1 MEGVYFFSQEGFK
14 VKPKD
19 LVKVG
24 VRGER
29 IVELVDLRL
38 PIPPGFLIDSD
49 KTKSLDSRSINV
61 ILEYIKEISKIT
73 GRKLGDPESPLFLK
87 MVVSPDLKLV
97 KFPGV
102 RFLGINDDTFEL
114 LKEKV
119 DEKFAYIA
127 YCTFLE
133 EMARF
138 GAEYRPEVF
147 FTLPEPDDLRALP
160 LEKLKERFKHD
171 KEVIEKSVPSDLE
184 ERIVYVLQQMSAIAK
199 INADIDVG
207 ILVQDMVLGNYSP
220 TSFTGYFYTRNIVTG
235 EPSIQGKVFMR
246 NYFIEEDDNLGQ
258 DILTIDEDSV
268 KELQRIAVSLE
279 EKYKEIRYV
288 MVVRETGKI
297 WVIEQDTV
305 QNKSSQ
311 AEIKLYMDLLRK
323 NIIDEKYIID
333 RINPGHLVELLH
345 KTIDIDWIKKNKV
358 KYVSGGIAGS
368 PGVATGR
375 VFFSTERLMEE
386 YNRAL
391 KMGLDTRLILVMPA
405 TYAEDVK
412 AIEVGQGVLTTEGGY
427 ASHAPV
433 VARSLGKVS
442 LVNPKIK
449 LGPNYFEIDG
459 IRVNEGDYITLSVP
473 FYESPKI
480 YFGEVKTIEPDFDKN
495 GLMDLLKVVDKYIYP
510 DFVVRANADQPREA
524 TLSRK
529 LGAKGIGLCR
539 TEHMF
544 FDKERLPIFQEL
556 IISDSYE
563 KRLEILA
570 KLKEFQKK
578 DFMDLFVAMSGEP
591 VTIRLLDAPLHE
603 FLPHND
609 KELEELYEFLKS
621 KKYDITKEK
630 LREICDLK
638 KEVNPMLGHRG
649 VRVAITYPEI
659 YEMQA
664 TAIAEAA
671 VEVKKNGFDPI
682 PEIMIPVVMNYREL
696 NFVIYGK
703 VMEGRR
709 IKGIKEIV
717 SEIIKD
723 SGVDIKV
730 KYGSMIEIPSAAL
743 HSDKIAMFAEF
754 VSFGTNDLTQTT
766 YGLSRDDISS
776 FLPDYTEMD
785 IIDENPFKVLG
796 EEVAELITIAVQR
809 ARMVRPDIKI
819 GLCGEHGADPRNIEF
834 LKKTGLDYVSVS
846 PYSIPLAKLAIAKI
860 NIKDNQ
866 SN

>member
-1 MEGVYFFSQEGFK
+1 MNGIYFFSQEGFRTRPTDISK
-14 VKPKD
+14 I
-19 LVKVG
+19 G

-29 IVELVDLRL
+29 ILELVDLKL
-38 PIPPGFLIDSD
+38 PIPPGLLIDSD
-49 KTKSLDSRSINV
+49 RVKSLDTKSINF
-61 ILEYIKEISKIT
+61 ILENVKDISKIT
-73 GRKLGDPESPLFLK
+73 GRKLGDPSAPLFLK
-87 MVVSPDLKLV
+87 LVVSPDLKLV

-102 RFLGINDDTFEL
+102 RFIGINDDTFDL
-114 LKEKV
+114 LKEKI

-127 YCTFLE
+127 YCSFLE

-138 GAEYRPEVF
+138 GAEYRPDVF
-147 FTLPEPDDLRALP
+147 TSLPEPDDLKSLS
-160 LEKLKERFKHD
+160 LDELKQRYEDD
-171 KEVIEKSVPSDLE
+171 KKGIEKNIPSDLE

-199 INADIDVG
+199 INTDVDMG
-207 ILVQDMVLGNYSP
+207 VLLQDMVLGNYSE
-220 TSFTGYFYTRNIVTG
+220 TSFTGYFYTRNIVNG
-235 EPSIQGKVFMR
+235 EPRIQGKAFLR
-246 NYFIEEDDNLGQ
+246 EYFIREDDKGI
-258 DILTIDEDSV
+258 DITEVEKDYLE
-268 KELQRIAVSLE
+268 ELQSFARALE
-279 EKYKEIRYV
+279 ERYKEIRYV
-288 MVVRETGKI
+288 MVVKETGKL

-305 QNKSSQ
+305 QNRSSQ
-311 AEIKLYMDLLRK
+311 ADIKLYMDLLK
-323 NIIDEKYIID
+323 KGIIDEKFIID

-345 KTIDIDWIKKNKV
+345 KTIDIEWIKNNKV

-375 VFFSTERLMEE
+375 VFFSTERLMDE

-442 LVNPKIK
+442 LVNPKIN
-449 LGPNYFEIDG
+449 LGPNYFEVDG
-459 IRVNEGDYITLSVP
+459 IRVNEGDYITLEVP
-473 FYESPKI
+473 FYDAPKI

-495 GLMDLLKVVDKYIYP
+495 GLLDFLKIVDKYITP

-524 TLSRK
+524 MLSRK

-544 FDKERLPIFQEL
+544 FAKERLPIFQEL

-563 KRLEILA
+563 KRKEILDQ
-570 KLKEFQKK
+570 LKEFQKK

-609 KELEELYEFLKS
+609 KELDEFYDFLKS
-621 KKYDITKEK
+621 KKYKISKEK
-630 LREICDLK
+630 LAEICNLK
-638 KEVNPMLGHRG
+638 REVNPMLGHRG

-664 TAIAEAA
+664 SAIAEAA
-671 VEVKKNGFDPI
+671 IEVKKNGFDPI

-696 NFVIYGK
+696 SFTIYGK
-703 VMEGRR
+703 YMEGRR
-709 IKGIKEIV
+709 VRGIKEIV
-717 SEIIKD
+717 EDIIKD
-723 SGVDIKV
+723 SGLNIKV

-754 VSFGTNDLTQTT
+754 VSYGTNDLTQTT

-785 IIDENPFKVLG
+785 ILDDNPFKVLG
-796 EEVAELITIAVQR
+796 EEVAELITISVHR

-819 GLCGEHGADPRNIEF
+819 GLCGEHGADPVNIEF
-834 LKKTGLDYVSVS
+834 LKNVGLDYVSVS

-860 NIKDNQ
+860 NALKQ
-866 SN
+866 

>member
-1 MEGVYFFSQEGFK
+1 MDGIYFFSQEGFK
-14 VKPKD
+14 TRPKD
-19 LVKVG
+19 ISKIG

-29 IVELVDLRL
+29 ILELVDLKL
-38 PIPPGFLIDSD
+38 PIPPGLLIDSD
-49 KTKSLDSRSINV
+49 RVKSLDTKSINY
-61 ILEYIKEISKIT
+61 ILENVKDISKIT
-73 GRKLGDPESPLFLK
+73 GRKLGDANAPLFLK
-87 MVVSPDLKLV
+87 LVVSPDLKLV

-102 RFLGINDDTFEL
+102 RFIGINDDTFDL
-114 LKEKV
+114 LREKI

-127 YCTFLE
+127 YCSFLE

-138 GAEYRPEVF
+138 GAEYRPDVF
-147 FTLPEPDDLRALP
+147 TSLPEPDDLKSLS
-160 LEKLKERFKHD
+160 LDELKQRYEED
-171 KEVIEKSVPSDLE
+171 KKGIEKNIPSDLE

-199 INADIDVG
+199 INADVDMGV
-207 ILVQDMVLGNYSP
+207 LLQDMVLGNYSE

-235 EPSIQGKVFMR
+235 EPKIQGKAFIR
-246 NYFIEEDDNLGQ
+246 DYFIREDDKGI
-258 DILTIDEDSV
+258 DITEVEKDYLE
-268 KELQRIAVSLE
+268 ELQNFARALE
-279 EKYKEIRYV
+279 ERYKEIRYV
-288 MVVRETGKI
+288 MVVRETGKL

-305 QNKSSQ
+305 QNRSSQ
-311 AEIKLYMDLLRK
+311 ADIKLYMDLLRK
-323 NIIDEKYIID
+323 GIIDEKFIID

-345 KTIDIDWIKKNKV
+345 KTIDIEWIKSNKV

-442 LVNPKIK
+442 LVNPKIT
-449 LGPNYFEIDG
+449 LGPNYFEVDG
-459 IRVNEGDYITLSVP
+459 IRVNEGDYITLEVP
-473 FYESPKI
+473 FYEAPKI
-480 YFGEVKTIEPDFDKN
+480 YFGEVKTIEPDFEKN
-495 GLMDLLKVVDKYIYP
+495 GLLDFLKIVDKYITP

-524 TLSRK
+524 MLSRK

-544 FDKERLPIFQEL
+544 FAKERLPIFQEL

-563 KRLEILA
+563 KRKEILEQ
-570 KLKEFQKK
+570 LKEFQKK

-609 KELEELYEFLKS
+609 KELEEFYDFLKS
-621 KKYDITKEK
+621 KKYKISKEK
-630 LREICDLK
+630 LAEICNLK
-638 KEVNPMLGHRG
+638 REVNPMLGHRG

-664 TAIAEAA
+664 SAIAEAA

-696 NFVIYGK
+696 SFTIYGK
-703 VMEGRR
+703 YMEGRR
-709 IKGIKEIV
+709 VRGIKEIV
-717 SEIIKD
+717 EEIIKG
-723 SGVDIKV
+723 SGLNIKV

-754 VSFGTNDLTQTT
+754 VSYGTNDLTQTT

-785 IIDENPFKVLG
+785 ILDDNPFKVLG
-796 EEVAELITIAVQR
+796 EEVAELITISVHR

-819 GLCGEHGADPRNIEF
+819 GLCGEHGADPVNIEF
-834 LKKTGLDYVSVS
+834 LKNAGLDYVSVS

-860 NIKDNQ
+860 NALKQ
-866 SN
+866 

>member
-1 MEGVYFFSQEGFK
+1 MLEGIYFFSQNGFSK
-14 VKPKD
+14 KPKD
-19 LVKVG
+19 ISKIG

-29 IVELVDLRL
+29 ILELVELGL
-38 PIPPGFLIDSD
+38 PIPPGLLLDSD
-49 KTKSLDSRSINV
+49 KAKALDTKSINA
-61 ILEYIKEISKIT
+61 ILEYVKDISKIT

-87 MVVSPDLKLV
+87 LIISPDLRLV

-102 RFLGINDDTFEL
+102 RFLGINDSTFEL
-114 LKEKV
+114 LKDKV
-119 DEKFAYIA
+119 DERFAYIA

-138 GAEYRPEVF
+138 GAEYRPDVF
-147 FTLPEPDDLRALP
+147 FSLPEADDLRVLSIK
-160 LEKLKERFKHD
+160 ELKERLKYD
-171 KEVIEKSVPSDLE
+171 REYIEKGIPSDLE
-184 ERIVYVLQQMSAIAK
+184 ERIAYVLQQMSAIAR
-199 INADIDVG
+199 INSDIDVG
-207 ILVQDMVLGNYSP
+207 ILVQEMVLGNYSP
-220 TSFTGYFYTRNIVTG
+220 ESFTGYFYTRNIVTG
-235 EPSIQGKVFMR
+235 EPIIQGKVFRR
-246 NYFIEEDDNLGQ
+246 NYFI
-258 DILTIDEDSV
+258 DEDS
-268 KELQRIAVSLE
+268 KGEEITDLEKETLEELQNFAQLLE
-279 EKYKEIRYV
+279 ERYKEIRYV
-288 MVVRETGKI
+288 MVVKETGKV

-305 QNKSSQ
+305 QHKSSQ
-311 AEIKLYMDLLRK
+311 AEIKLYMDLMK
-323 NIIDEKYIID
+323 KKIIDERFIID
-333 RINPGHLVELLH
+333 RVNPGHLVELLH
-345 KTIDIDWIKKNKV
+345 KTIDIGWIKKNQV

-375 VFFSTERLMEE
+375 VFFSTDRLVEE

-412 AIEVGQGVLTTEGGY
+412 AIEIGQGVLTTEGGY

-442 LVNPKIK
+442 LINPRIK

-459 IRVNEGDYITLSVP
+459 IRVNEGDYITLEVP

-480 YFGEVKTIEPDFDKN
+480 YFGEVKTVEPDFDKN
-495 GLMDLLKVVDKYIYP
+495 GLMDFLKIVDNYISP

-524 TLSRK
+524 MLARK

-544 FDKERLPIFQEL
+544 FEKERLPIFQEL
-556 IISDSYE
+556 IISDNYE
-563 KRLEILA
+563 KRKEILA
-570 KLKEFQKK
+570 ELKKFQKK
-578 DFMDLFVAMSGEP
+578 DFIDLFIAMSGEP

-609 KELEELYEFLKS
+609 KELEDLYDFLKS

-630 LREICDLK
+630 LKEICDLK

-649 VRVAITYPEI
+649 VRVAVTYPEI

-664 TAIAEAA
+664 CAIAEAA
-671 VEVKKNGFDPI
+671 VEVKKNGFEPI

-696 NFVIYGK
+696 NLVINGK

-709 IKGIKEIV
+709 IRGIKEV
-717 SEIIKD
+717 VDEIIKS
-723 SGVDIKV
+723 SGVDIPV

-743 HSDKIAMFAEF
+743 HADKIAVFAEF
-754 VSFGTNDLTQTT
+754 VSFGTNDLTHTT

-785 IIDENPFKVLG
+785 LIEDNPFKVLG
-796 EEVAELITIAVQR
+796 EEVAELIIIAVHR
-809 ARMVRPDIKI
+809 GRMVRPDLKI

-834 LKKTGLDYVSVS
+834 LKLTGLDYVSVS

-860 NIKDNQ
+860 NLKEYQ
-866 SN
+866 Q